1 MYLPQRLA
9 ADIAG
14 TKVAIVD
21 LATGDVLEEVDHGTE
36 AEANKAYQALR
47 AELESQD

>member
-1 MYLPQRLA
+1 MPQKLA

-21 LATGDVLEEVDHGTE
+21 AVTGDVLEEIDHGTVD
-36 AEANKAYQALR
+36 EANKAYEALR